1 MLSPAQVCLNVSLIF
16 IPSISVIFLIITA
29 NHYWTSLVIA
39 TFIANLLFLSTI
51 SGWAIHQLILYC
63 ITFRINFWKS
73 VDKWICLF
81 CKSPN
86 WTGLWLHSRP
96 EWLPGV
102 GLVSCV
108 QHSTSRPGSCNLS
121 CFQLGGDNL
130 VSSSS
135 LIRPCF
141 HGYKLR
147 VRSSPYFGALHP
159 CMKFFAPPNTFAITP
174 NSFTISHELHHLNF
188 LSHVLSSLFLVVS
201 IP

>member
-1 MLSPAQVCLNVSLIF
+1 MNLLILQVTRIELVYDCTVVLNDCQGWDWPPVS
-16 IPSISVIFLIITA
+16 
-29 NHYWTSLVIA
+29 NTSL
-39 TFIANLLFLSTI
+39 
-51 SGWAIHQLILYC
+51 Q
-63 ITFRINFWKS
+63 
-73 VDKWICLF
+73 
-81 CKSPN
+81 
-86 WTGLWLHSRP
+86 
-96 EWLPGV
+96 
-102 GLVSCV
+102 GLVVITCPVSN
-108 QHSTSRPGSCNLS
+108 R
-121 CFQLGGDNL
+121 GGDNL

-147 VRSSPYFGALHP
+147 VRSSPYFGALHS

>member
-1 MLSPAQVCLNVSLIF
+1 MSLFCFVSYFVFCDMFFCWMLSPAQVCLNVSLIF

-51 SGWAIHQLILYC
+51 SGWEIHQLILYC

-121 CFQLGGDNL
+121 CFQLRGRQLSFFLFSNKALFPWLQAQGQVKPL
-130 VSSSS
+130 LWCITS
-135 LIRPCF
+135 LHEVFC
-141 HGYKLR
+141 
-147 VRSSPYFGALHP
+147 
-159 CMKFFAPPNTFAITP
+159 TP
-174 NSFTISHELHHLNF
+174 
-188 LSHVLSSLFLVVS
+188 
-201 IP
+201 